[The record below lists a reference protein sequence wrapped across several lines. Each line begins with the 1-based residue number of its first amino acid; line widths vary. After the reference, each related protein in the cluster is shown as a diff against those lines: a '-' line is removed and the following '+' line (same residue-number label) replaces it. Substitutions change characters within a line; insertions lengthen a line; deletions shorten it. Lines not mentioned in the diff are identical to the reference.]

1 VSKLQGVTTAES
13 EWKSKSSTL
22 ELQLDSTR
30 DHLFQVEAEYKN
42 LSGEKLKYERQ
53 AEANEKNTNEVKEQL
68 DQATSTITATTRQLQ
83 HTQTELKDALR
94 RAEDAEYLQRSLQ
107 TEGTNLMQSLD
118 EMRPKI
124 VELTSV
130 RLDLSEK
137 VETLESA
144 LRNRDL
150 TISQL
155 ENDLNES
162 RDNFEQ
168 RDEYW
173 KNKVVQH
180 ERQVGNAE
188 RVSADIQNGYVELQD
203 ELNVLLASLRNL
215 EAERSNNHQEASRHL
230 QEIERLSHLTQIQE
244 EQLDTLNHELEATRH
259 SFVNFITYLD
269 DTR

>member
-1 VSKLQGVTTAES
+1 M
-13 EWKSKSSTL
+13 
-22 ELQLDSTR
+22 
-30 DHLFQVEAEYKN
+30 EAEHKN

-53 AEANEKNTNEVKEQL
+53 AKANEKTTKEVKEQL
-68 DQATSTITATTRQLQ
+68 DKATSTITTMTRQLQ
-83 HTQTELKDALR
+83 HTQTELKNALR
-94 RAEDAEYLQRSLQ
+94 RAEEAEYLQRSLQ

-124 VELTSV
+124 VELTGT
-130 RLDLSEK
+130 RLDLSDK
-137 VETLESA
+137 IETLESA

-162 RDNFEQ
+162 RDNFEL
-168 RDEYW
+168 REEYW
-173 KNKVVQH
+173 KNKVVQQ
-180 ERQVGNAE
+180 ERQVDDAE
-188 RVSADIQNGYVELQD
+188 RATSDIQNGYAELQ
-203 ELNVLLASLRNL
+203 EEINVLLASLRNL

-244 EQLDTLNHELEATRH
+244 EQLDTLNHELEAIRH